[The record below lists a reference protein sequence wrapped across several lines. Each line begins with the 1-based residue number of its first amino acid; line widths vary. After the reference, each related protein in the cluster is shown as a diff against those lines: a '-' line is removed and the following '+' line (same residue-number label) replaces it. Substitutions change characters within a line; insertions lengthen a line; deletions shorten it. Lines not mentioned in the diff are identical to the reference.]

1 MRRIEE
7 AQQKSE
13 LEEKARVLAE
23 KRRREAAEAR
33 QREKQKEKVVE
44 SSEESDE
51 ETNKEDDRDP
61 GPSVPKK
68 RKLQDT
74 VSKTINEKDG
84 Y

>member
-7 AQQKSE
+7 AQQRSE

-23 KRRREAAEAR
+23 KRRKEAAEAR
-33 QREKQKEKVVE
+33 RKEKQKEKVVE

-51 ETNKEDDRDP
+51 ESNKEDNRDP

-74 VSKTINEKDG
+74 VSKTIDEKDR

>member
-1 MRRIEE
+1 M
-7 AQQKSE
+7 
-13 LEEKARVLAE
+13 LAE

-44 SSEESDE
+44 SSEESDKESKE
-51 ETNKEDDRDP
+51 EDKRDP

-68 RKLQDT
+68 RKVQEL
-74 VSKTINEKDG
+74 VSKIINEKDR